1 MRLLGRD
8 SIRQGMMA
16 GWIGTAAVV
25 LFMLIYYQGSG
36 VIAIIAMVLNIVY
49 LIAAMVLMKAALT
62 LPGLAGIIL
71 TIGMSV
77 DANILVFERIRE
89 ELRGGKSVRSAID
102 HGFARAFITIFDA
115 HVTTIITAVILTIVG
130 TGPVK
135 GFGLTLTIGI
145 LFNLFTAVYVSRV
158 MFDSITERFDVKR
171 LSI

>member
-1 MRLLGRD
+1 
-8 SIRQGMMA
+8 MMA

-36 VIAIIAMVLNIVY
+36 VIAIIALVLNITY
-49 LIAAMVLMKAALT
+49 LMAAMVLLKASLT

-71 TIGMSV
+71 TIGMAV

-89 ELRGGKSVRSAID
+89 ELRAGKSVRSAID
-102 HGFARAFITIFDA
+102 QGFGRAFVTIFDA
-115 HVTTIITAVILTIVG
+115 QATTIITAVILMIVG